1 MSILLQNLRSITP
14 GVAPTS
20 LFPGQLCFNV
30 ADEDL
35 FVGDGSNYFTYFDG
49 NQEPAPPG
57 GGWFKVPLNYNSLGD
72 YYLFNP
78 EQYGPVPT
86 NGQVLAYSSVSGKP
100 YWQDAS
106 TLGGPVVY
114 TTTNAAVTA
123 APGVTTSEKISAAI
137 GATPVEADSAIVTGL
152 PGQTYQGLYL
162 FKSGNWE
169 FAAGYADPTAIQVP
183 YNNTVSN
190 LVATTVQAALDE
202 LAASKLKIASN
213 APSNGNILSWNGGAP
228 FWVTEDSLYPTA
240 AQVSFDPVSTGLP
253 SFADTVQEALTLTW
267 GLADE
272 AKIEAQSAQAD
283 ATSAQ
288 NTANLALANANNALS
303 GSTNAVATAD
313 NALAIA
319 NAALP
324 KGGGAMTG
332 NIAFNSGQPV
342 DAGSF

>member
-1 MSILLQNLRSITP
+1 M
-14 GVAPTS
+14 
-20 LFPGQLCFNV
+20 
-30 ADEDL
+30 

-49 NQEPAPPG
+49 HQEPAPPG
-57 GGWFKVPLNYNSLGD
+57 GGWFEVPLNYNGLGD
-72 YYLFNP
+72 YFLSNP

-86 NGQVLAYSSVSGKP
+86 NGQVLTYSSVNGKP
-100 YWQDAS
+100 YWEDAS
-106 TLGGPVVY
+106 ALGGSVVY
-114 TTTNAAVTA
+114 TTTNAEVTA
-123 APGVTTSEKISAAI
+123 APGITTSEKISAAI
-137 GATPVEADSAIVTGL
+137 GATPIEADSAIVTGL

-162 FKSGNWE
+162 FKSGNWV

-183 YNNTVSN
+183 YSNTVSA

-213 APSNGNILSWNGGAP
+213 FPSNGNILSWNGGAP
-228 FWVTEDSLYPTA
+228 FWVAEDTLYPTA
-240 AQVSFDPVSTGLP
+240 AQVSFDPASTGLP

-267 GLADE
+267 ELADE
-272 AKIEAQSAQAD
+272 AKTEAQSAQAD

-303 GSTNAVATAD
+303 GSTDAVITAD

-324 KGGGAMTG
+324 KAGGAMTG